1 MATAT
6 MTTPKM
12 NASYGGLTIGRRSF
26 LRATALAGGGLLLS
40 AYLEPEKLFGQAAQA
55 PPPPVLT
62 PNAFIRIA
70 PNGIVTITAKNPE
83 IGQGIKTMLPM
94 LIAEELDVDWKDVR
108 IQQGD
113 VDFAKYGPQVAGG
126 STATPTNWLP
136 MRQIGAAGRQMLV
149 TAAAETWS
157 VPESEC
163 STSSGRVLHD
173 PTKRSLGYGELAAKA
188 VALTPPELATV
199 RLKDPKDFKI
209 IGRSL
214 PNVDMP
220 FILTG
225 KPLFGIDFTLPG
237 MRWAVF
243 EKCPVFAGRVVRAN
257 IDEIKA
263 IPGVRHAFIVEGGND
278 LTGLLCGVAIVAD
291 SWWIA
296 RTARQKLQVTW
307 DEGKTASQSSAGFAQ
322 RADELSKQAP
332 ARSLRKDGDTDAAFK
347 SVKIVEGAY
356 SYPFIAHAPLEPQNC
371 TAHYKDGKLEM
382 WVPSQTPQRGLSQVA
397 KTLGIQESDITLHL
411 TRMGGGFG
419 RRLTNDYMIE
429 GAHIAKVAGEPVKVL
444 WTREDDMRHDFYRPA
459 GYHYLKAGVDNSGKL
474 VAWQNHFVSFGEG
487 DKFASAAGIS
497 PDEFPVRFV
506 PNVSFGTTVMA
517 TGVPTGA
524 MRAPGSNGIAFVMQS
539 FLDELAHAAG
549 KDPVEFRLAL
559 LDVPPLAATAAA
571 GVPAGA
577 PPPPMFDAARMRG
590 VLKLVAE
597 KSGWGTRKLPSDTAL
612 GVAFHFSHR
621 GHFAEVAEVRVA
633 PNNKIR
639 VNKVWVAGD
648 VGSQIIHP
656 SSALN
661 EVQGG
666 VIEGLSHMMGYEI
679 TIDHGR
685 AVQSNF
691 HEYPPVRLTQA
702 PPEIEV
708 HFVHTDYPPTGL
720 GEPGLPPVLPAVC
733 NAIFTLTGKRI
744 RSLPL
749 SKHGFSWA

>member
-6 MTTPKM
+6 MTTP
-12 NASYGGLTIGRRSF
+12 IGRRSF
-26 LRATALAGGGLLLS
+26 LRATALAGGGMLLA
-40 AYLEPEKLFGQAAQA
+40 AYIDPAEKLFGQAQQA

-70 PNGIVTITAKNPE
+70 PDGIVTITAKNPE
-83 IGQGIKTMLPM
+83 IGQGIKVMLPM

-108 IQQGD
+108 IEQGD
-113 VDFAKYGPQVAGG
+113 VDYAKYGPQVAGG

-136 MRQIGAAGRQMLV
+136 MRQVGAAGRWMLV
-149 TAAAETWS
+149 AAAAQTWG
-157 VPESEC
+157 VPPSEC
-163 STSSGRVLHD
+163 STTPGHVHHD
-173 PTKRSLGYGELAAKA
+173 PTKRTLGYGELAAKA
-188 VALTPPELATV
+188 ATITPPDLATV
-199 RLKDPKDFKI
+199 TLRDPKDFRI
-209 IGRSL
+209 IGQSM
-214 PNVDMP
+214 PNVDLP
-220 FILTG
+220 AILTG
-225 KPLFGIDFTLPG
+225 KPLFGIDFTMPG
-237 MRWAVF
+237 MLWAMF

-263 IPGVRHAFIVEGGND
+263 VPGVRHAFIVEGGSD

-307 DEGKTASQSSAGFAQ
+307 DEGKTAEQSSAGFAR
-322 RADELSKQAP
+322 RADELSKQPP
-332 ARSLRKDGDTDAAFK
+332 ARALRNDGDADAALSSAK
-347 SVKIVEGAY
+347 VVEASY

-382 WVPSQTPQRGLSQVA
+382 WVPSQTPQRGLGQVA
-397 KTLGIQESDITLHL
+397 KTLGMEERDITVHL

-429 GAHIAKVAGEPVKVL
+429 GAWIAKVVGAPVKVL
-444 WTREDDMRHDFYRPA
+444 WTREDDMHHDFYRPV
-459 GYHYLKAGVDNSGKL
+459 GYHYLKAGVDSSGKL
-474 VAWQNHFVSFGEG
+474 VAWHNHFVSFGEG
-487 DKFASAAGIS
+487 ERFAPAAGIS
-497 PDEFPVRFV
+497 PDEFPARFI
-506 PNVSFGTTVMA
+506 PNFAFHTSVMP

-559 LDVPPLAATAAA
+559 LDVPPLAATSAA
-571 GVPAGA
+571 GTPPGA
-577 PPPPMFDAARMRG
+577 PPPPMFDAQRMRS

-597 KSGWGTRKLPSDTAL
+597 KSGWGARKLPKDTAM

-621 GHFAEVAEVRVA
+621 GHFAEVAEVRVT
-633 PNNKIR
+633 PENKIR

-679 TIDHGR
+679 TIERGR

-708 HFVHTDYPPTGL
+708 HFLKTDNSPTGL
-720 GEPGLPPVLPAVC
+720 GEPALPPVLPAVC
-733 NAIFTLTGKRI
+733 NAIFTITGKRI